1 MRTRRLVVVAAL
13 AALSAASAACGNL
26 LGLEPPPTEDAGAG
40 ADSAPPFDAT
50 TGDSPVGD
58 APGPEHDGS
67 ADAASDGLCLPLD
80 AGDGSATYYTIS
92 PVVIDDAGTH
102 NWQYFEPSSVN
113 TLSRNFQGAV
123 FDGQYVYFVPNGSG
137 TVTRYDTHGGFTSF
151 GSWTTFDTTT
161 FGPSAQGFSGAVYD
175 GRYVYFVPYHTA
187 AGYTGLLVRFDTM
200 GTFTGADAGTSW
212 STFDLTSLPVPDG
225 GGALV
230 GFASGVYDGNFV
242 YLVPYYDGVERASV
256 VLRYNPNGGVPTS
269 DAGSEDGGDAGS
281 RDGGDAGARDGG
293 DAGEGPPVFAVA
305 SQFSTFDVST
315 RSDNAAGFYGG
326 VFDGQYLYTVPYE
339 NNAGV
344 DGVLVRY
351 DTKTSFTTATAWTP
365 FDMSTINASAEG
377 FTGAMFDGRYVYFV
391 PRFKT
396 VAARLDTLAT
406 SFGSKSS
413 WSTYD
418 LSTVTA
424 ADAGAPSFAG
434 GAFDGRFVYF
444 VPGANGAQPLGSVVR
459 YDSWSDF
466 GSACAW
472 STHDVSQDI
481 AGATSYFGA
490 VFDGQYL
497 YLVPRGTWVARFE
510 AKTPRA
516 MPNLPGFNGSFY

>member
-1 MRTRRLVVVAAL
+1 L

-26 LGLEPPPTEDAGAG
+26 LGLEPPPTGDAG

-58 APGPEHDGS
+58 APGPEHDGG
-67 ADAASDGLCLPLD
+67 ADADASVDGLCLPLD

-113 TLSRNFQGAV
+113 TLSRDFQGAV
-123 FDGQYVYFVPNGSG
+123 FDGQYVYFAPSGSG

-151 GSWTTFDTTT
+151 ASWVTFDTTAL
-161 FGPSAQGFSGAVYD
+161 GPTAQGFNGAVYD

-187 AGYTGLLVRFDTM
+187 AAGYVGLLVRFDTQ
-200 GTFTGADAGTSW
+200 GTFTGADAGASW
-212 STFDLTSLPVPDG
+212 STFDLASLPVPD

-242 YLVPYYDGVERASV
+242 YLMPYFNGVERASLV
-256 VLRYNPNGGVPTS
+256 VRYDPDGGIPT
-269 DAGSEDGGDAGS
+269 GDAGS
-281 RDGGDAGARDGG
+281 RDGGDSGARDGG
-293 DAGEGPPVFAVA
+293 DAGEGGPPVFAVA
-305 SQFSTFDVST
+305 SQFSMFDVST

-326 VFDGQYLYTVPYE
+326 VFDGRYVYTVPYE
-339 NNAGV
+339 NNVGV

-351 DTKTSFTTATAWTP
+351 DTETSFLTATAWTP
-365 FDMSTINASAEG
+365 FDMATINATAEG
-377 FTGAMFDGRYVYFV
+377 FTGATFDGRYIYFV
-391 PRFKT
+391 PKFKT
-396 VAARLDTLAT
+396 VTARYDTLAT
-406 SFGSKSS
+406 SLGSKSS
-413 WSTYD
+413 WSIYD
-418 LSTVTA
+418 LSTVTP
-424 ADAGAPSFAG
+424 ADAGTPSFAG

-444 VPGANGAQPLGSVVR
+444 IPGTTSAQPLGSVVR

-466 GSACAW
+466 SSACAW

-481 AGATSYFGA
+481 AVATNYFGA

-497 YLVPRGTWVARFE
+497 YLVPKGTWVARFE

-516 MPNLPGFNGSFY
+516 MPTLPGFNGSFY